1 MGFRKYK
8 NGMPPIG
15 SSILLNCKV
24 YKSSKFE
31 RILAKI
37 IPYHFPFLS
46 KRKRVIIRRYF
57 RNRWKTRCN
66 NDIVK
71 ALDGHIAEPPDRISW
86 TNEDWEWDVIP
97 NK

>member
-1 MGFRKYK
+1 MQSTQ
-8 NGMPPIG
+8 I
-15 SSILLNCKV
+15 NCIV

-46 KRKRVIIRRYF
+46 KRKRVTIRRYF
-57 RNRWKTRCN
+57 RNRWKTRLN
-66 NDIVK
+66 NDLVN
-71 ALDGHIAEPPDRISW
+71 ALLDGHIVEPSDRISW
-86 TNEDWEWDVIP
+86 TNEDWEWNVIP